1 MTRCPPRPPPARQPA
16 WFSEADQG
24 RRSGAAQDSDA
35 SDSEDERR
43 HRRYRHSSDSDSEDD
58 ERRRKEEDKPRTP
71 IDFETFQTI
80 VIGRNS
86 LEKIVHD
93 AFFEVPLAPFLC
105 QNVPQISPKYAQNTA
120 KSP

>member
-1 MTRCPPRPPPARQPA
+1 MLFRC
-16 WFSEADQG
+16 G
-24 RRSGAAQDSDA
+24 AQDSDA
-35 SDSEDERR
+35 SDDSEDERR

-58 ERRRKEEDKPRTP
+58 ERRRAEEDKPRTP

-93 AFFEVPLAPFLC
+93 AFFEVPPSS
-105 QNVPQISPKYAQNTA
+105 SPPSA
-120 KSP
+120 KMSLEIAKICPK